1 MKKIL
6 SFLFALIFSISMM
19 NAQTVVRNGVFSN
32 MYVGISGGVTTG
44 TVTAPIANFNAP
56 VDFKTLP
63 YNAALEIGKNVT
75 PITGFSLNTYA
86 RPDFTNGFEMKRLDI
101 TGNTKFNLMNLF
113 GGYNGRPRV
122 FEVQTVTGIGLEY
135 KFNAT
140 NNNPWD
146 MGLNVGLEF
155 DFNLGQNRAWYITL
169 TPMVT
174 AHEIILH
181 SQQIQDMAEAAELQA
196 NLGVAYRFGSRK
208 TGSHNFVIC
217 PYTRTEDEYNELCA
231 QYDECMNRPVETIV
245 DTVIV
250 ERIVEVEKVVEG
262 SDTNGVLNVIT
273 FPKNSST
280 IPAVE
285 MQQLEIIMQCYE
297 KDQLVVIIGS
307 ADSKTGNEQYN
318 LRLAQLRADA
328 VAKVFTDNG
337 FTNVETDTKLDAFDA
352 TELSRCAIIT
362 K

>member
-6 SFLFALIFSISMM
+6 SFLFALVFSISMM

-86 RPDFTNGFEMKRLDI
+86 RPDFTNGFAMNRLDI

-122 FEVQTVTGIGLEY
+122 FEIQTVTGIGLEY
-135 KFNAT
+135 KFNGQP
-140 NNNPWD
+140 NPWD
-146 MGLNVGLEF
+146 MGLNAGLEF
-155 DFNLGQNRAWYITL
+155 DFNLGQNRAWYITF
-169 TPMVT
+169 TPMVA
-174 AHEIILH
+174 AHEIIMNT
-181 SQQIQDMAEAAELQA
+181 QQIQNMAENAELQA

-217 PYTRTEDEYNELCA
+217 PYTRTEEEYEEICNM
-231 QYDECMNRPVETIV
+231 YDECMNRPVETIV

-250 ERIVEVEKVVEG
+250 ERIVEIEKVVEE

-273 FPKNSST
+273 FQKNSST

-328 VAKVFTDNG
+328 VAKVFIDNG